1 MIERIHRS
9 GRALF
14 GALRR
19 PMARAF
25 ESAENPLNHIG
36 AMTVFFLWIVL
47 VSGMWLLIFGCI

>member
-1 MIERIHRS
+1 M
-9 GRALF
+9 F

-47 VSGMWLLIFGCI
+47 ISFSFAPASPARSSPLNT